1 MHLIESYAGSWRG
14 PCGWRS
20 RQRGRGALAWLGMGL
35 LVAMQFLPI
44 NPGRFPE
51 IYTVVVLAAVLM
63 VGDVSDA
70 WFNRKPLSHPVMVYI
85 GRLSYPYV
93 VSVALAP
100 ASVCWPS

>member
-1 MHLIESYAGSWRG
+1 
-14 PCGWRS
+14 
-20 RQRGRGALAWLGMGL
+20 L

-70 WFNRKPLSHPVMVYI
+70 WFNRKLLSHPVMVYI